1 MKDMLLDF
9 WRYIR
14 QQKKWWLIPL
24 IVIIFL
30 VGFLLVMS
38 GSSALG
44 PFIYSLF

>member
-24 IVIIFL
+24 LVIIFL